1 MSLFLFDA
9 FLFNLFVSTLVGGI
23 VFINVGYKL
32 NRNLKLIK
40 TGWIIIGSL
49 SLVSTALITYL
60 SIRSGIGIILL
71 LFVFPLAILAGIVVT
86 LSLGIYYLVKGY
98 IKKNTA
104 MITGGWVCLIIN
116 SVVVT
121 AIITL
126 VILFS
131 TGVIAIRLM

>member
-1 MSLFLFDA
+1 MSSFLFDA

-23 VFINVGYKL
+23 VFISIGYKL
-32 NRNLKLIK
+32 HRNLKLIK

-49 SLVSTALITYL
+49 ALVSTALITYL

-71 LFVFPLAILAGIVVT
+71 LFVFPLAILAGIVTT

-98 IKKNTA
+98 TKKNKA